1 MYIMLNRISKTVA
14 YTTSVVATAP
24 DREYRKVY
32 SRSGVR

>member
-24 DREYRKVY
+24 DRESRQVY
-32 SRSGVR
+32 S